1 VLRVPAGSGGAVTA
15 VLRRLYA
22 AARRAFV
29 REDRQTLDWLDF
41 ERGRIVRLTDR
52 AVREALRR
60 RTVAADAAGE
70 RT

>member
-1 VLRVPAGSGGAVTA
+1 MTA
-15 VLRRLYA
+15 ALRRLYR

-70 RT
+70 ST

>member
-1 VLRVPAGSGGAVTA
+1 MTA
-15 VLRRLYA
+15 VLRRLYE

-29 REDRQTLDWLDF
+29 REDRATLDWLEF

-60 RTVAADAAGE
+60 RKE
-70 RT
+70 QQPCR